1 MTRREV
7 CSYAGS
13 VGPVEPGTL
22 GQQPPG
28 PARWE
33 PAPALHPA
41 LPFASATL
49 STNASHAA
57 SLRPP
62 TALTPTNLTSP
73 PVSLRV
79 SCWSSAAGHWP
90 RISPLLLGSLQPYVD
105 QTLCLDGKKKRR
117 GNHSLLVV
125 NPLRKKREQCSSE
138 HLTSC
143 RAEALPVWKD
153 SSWEKREDGDS
164 GVAL

>member
-1 MTRREV
+1 MLV
-7 CSYAGS
+7 AS
-13 VGPVEPGTL
+13 GPWNQGRLASISPAR
-22 GQQPPG
+22 PG
-28 PARWE
+28 PLGAR
-33 PAPALHPA
+33 PRPPPCPA

-49 STNASHAA
+49 STNASHAC
-57 SLRPP
+57 SLF
-62 TALTPTNLTSP
+62 TATYRSDAHQPDFSP
-73 PVSLRV
+73 CVTESVLLVVSGRT
-79 SCWSSAAGHWP
+79 HWP

-143 RAEALPVWKD
+143 RAEALPVRKD